1 MEEKKSVSIETL
13 EKVFESQ
20 FSCLFKDQDAVY
32 PDDVDMKDLVSYQ
45 SLLNRSKQ
53 KHAEMLEWTGDEIRA
68 NLEALDIMEDKHSF
82 HMLMDILATDHLI
95 EITLEESVCYVI
107 FLAGMYDTELLLR
120 GEKE

>member
-20 FSCLFKDQDAVY
+20 FSCLFEDQDSVY
-32 PDDVDMKDLVSYQ
+32 PDDVEMKDLVSYQ

-53 KHAEMLEWTGDEIRA
+53 KHSEMLEWSSDELRD
-68 NLEALDIMEDKHSF
+68 NLEALDEIETRGAF
-82 HMLMDILATDHLI
+82 CVLMGILATEHLI
-95 EITLEESVCYVI
+95 EITLEEAVCYVI